1 VQQLTNRFFSMTI
14 EEDDLQVALKQLF
27 LRAKQTNRS
36 TSAPTSINATSPS
49 ACLRDNAMHAKGVL

>member
-1 VQQLTNRFFSMTI
+1 MTI